1 MGFFLVKVEGDDI
14 TVFSLREFDKAVN
27 GDKVFRTNVLFVG
40 IVATVLHL

>member
-40 IVATVLHL
+40 IIIASVS